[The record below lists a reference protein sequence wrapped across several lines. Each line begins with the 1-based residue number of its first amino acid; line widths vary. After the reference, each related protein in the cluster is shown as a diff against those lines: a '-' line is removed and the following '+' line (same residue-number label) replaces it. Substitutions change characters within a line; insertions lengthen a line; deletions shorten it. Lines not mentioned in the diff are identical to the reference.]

1 MSRRK
6 NYDYGYLSPRRLYPY
21 TDKERALYDYEMYTL
36 DKTLRLFKYNNLP
49 ESIPQRELE
58 LILQTNGHAVFAHY
72 DGQLWAFRSSLGGMP
87 GPYYF
92 PTEAIICNPWLRYEA
107 VLKLDEECVCVFNDT
122 TLRGVLPMIDRY
134 ATHLVEN
141 DITQHLANINMRLA
155 YLIKCYDD
163 NDKLAA
169 DKFIKDLIDGKLSSL
184 QSDGFF
190 GSLESLPYAGSGQG
204 NQVTQLIEYSQWL
217 KTSLLHEFGIETE
230 NGNVKREYVNE
241 SEVESNGGDMLLV
254 DDMLKCRK
262 EGLEKVNNMFGT
274 DITVELAATYLEQR
288 EPDPVEEDEP
298 LQLPEGEVESSEPE
312 TEEPAAETEP
322 ETPAESD
329 TETETETETEEPES
343 SEAAEAVAEAVE
355 ELVEEIVEETLE
367 EADNNE
373 N

>member
-6 NYDYGYLSPRRLYPY
+6 NYDYGYITPRRLYPY
-21 TDKERALYDYEMYTL
+21 TDKERALYDYETYTL
-36 DKTLRLFKYNNLP
+36 DKTLRLFKYNGLP
-49 ESIPQRELE
+49 ESIPVRELE

-72 DGQLWAFRSSLGGMP
+72 DGQLWAFRAALGGMP

-92 PTEAIICNPWLRYEA
+92 PTQAIICNPWLRYEA
-107 VLKLDEECVCVFNDT
+107 TLDLDKDCVCVFNDT
-122 TLRGVLPMIDRY
+122 TLRGVLPMIDKY

-190 GSLESLPYAGSGQG
+190 GSLESLPYAGTGQG

-241 SEVESNGGDMLLV
+241 SDVQSNGGDMLLV
-254 DDMLKCRK
+254 DDMLKCRQ

-288 EPDPVEEDEP
+288 EPDPVEEP
-298 LQLPEGEVESSEPE
+298 LELPEGEVESAEPE
-312 TEEPAAETEP
+312 TEPESTAETP
-322 ETPAESD
+322 EA
-329 TETETETETEEPES
+329 ETETESETEEPETDTETE
-343 SEAAEAVAEAVE
+343 SETETESDAAAAVADAIE
-355 ELVEEIVEETLE
+355 ELVEEKVEEVIS
-367 EADNNE
+367 DE